1 MLFVCTM
8 STVDSLLLPIMNN
21 NNNSSSIHANS
32 RFQDFNY
39 HHHHHHH
46 QQHQFL
52 LSPST
57 SNSIIKNGISAYT
70 NNNNSSTL
78 SSIVPG
84 EEISTIFVVGFPE
97 NMQEREFQN
106 MFIFSP
112 GFEAATL
119 KLPPTSLN
127 SKQDFEDDSNRKQ
140 IVSATDTADESIN
153 WHFCLFCRLG
163 LLNFELDKR
172 HLMPKR
178 FWMVKRSIAI
188 KFWRRKW
195 QKKTCTPKE
204 VFYMNQAPALQNH
217 STKHF
222 ILFPLMNF
230 HHPHHPL
237 IVI

>member
-1 MLFVCTM
+1 M

-153 WHFCLFCRLG
+153 
-163 LLNFELDKR
+163 
-172 HLMPKR
+172 
-178 FWMVKRSIAI
+178 
-188 KFWRRKW
+188 
-195 QKKTCTPKE
+195 
-204 VFYMNQAPALQNH
+204 
-217 STKHF
+217 
-222 ILFPLMNF
+222 
-230 HHPHHPL
+230 
-237 IVI
+237 